1 MSIVKQNQ
9 ELTFI
14 FSLENALIAE
24 MKKTERIYLD
34 HASTTP
40 VLPEVVKAMAPYFS
54 KQFYNPSALYKEGV
68 LVARALKEARGEVAR
83 TLSALPDEIVFT
95 GSGTESDNLA
105 ILGVVKASIRVVK
118 KPHVIISAIE
128 HPAIMELVPEI
139 KRLGGEVTVVP
150 VDADGLVSP
159 SSIQKALKS
168 STVLVSIMY
177 ANNEV
182 GTIQPIKEIAK
193 TIRHSKKSKNSKL
206 TTNNYPYFH
215 TDASQAANYCNVNV
229 LQLGIDLMTL
239 DGSKIYGPK
248 GIGMLWVKRDTPI
261 ESIIFGGGQ
270 ENGLRSGTEN
280 IPYIIGFAKALS
292 IVSKSAESESK
303 RLSKLRDSAIRAILK
318 NHGGAVLNGSSTERL
333 PNNINICFKGIDA
346 EFAVLK
352 ADALGILCSGA
363 SSCRTLSENSR
374 SYVLE
379 AMQKDGM
386 NDCADSSLRFS
397 LGRNTTTHDIR
408 TLIKALPKIIKNS

>member
-1 MSIVKQNQ
+1 MTI
-9 ELTFI
+9 
-14 FSLENALIAE
+14 
-24 MKKTERIYLD
+24 
-34 HASTTP
+34 
-40 VLPEVVKAMAPYFS
+40 
-54 KQFYNPSALYKEGV
+54 
-68 LVARALKEARGEVAR
+68 
-83 TLSALPDEIVFT
+83 
-95 GSGTESDNLA
+95 
-105 ILGVVKASIRVVK
+105 
-118 KPHVIISAIE
+118 
-128 HPAIMELVPEI
+128 
-139 KRLGGEVTVVP
+139 VP

-159 SSIQKALKS
+159 SSIQKALKA

-193 TIRHSKKSKNSKL
+193 TIRHFKKAKNSKL
-206 TTNNYPYFH
+206 TTNYASRHDLLIDYPYFH
-215 TDASQAANYCNVNV
+215 TDASQAANYCNLNV

-248 GIGMLWVKRDTPI
+248 GIGMLWVKRDTHI

-270 ENGLRSGTEN
+270 ESGLRSGTEN
-280 IPYIIGFAKALS
+280 VPYIIGFAKALS
-292 IVSKSAESESK
+292 IVSKSAQSETK
-303 RLSKLRDSAIRAILK
+303 RLSKLRDSAIKTILK
-318 NHGGAVLNGSSTERL
+318 KYKGAVLNGSSSERL

-346 EFAVLK
+346 EFAVIK

-379 AMQKDGM
+379 AMQKDGEI
-386 NDCADSSLRFS
+386 DCADSSLRFT

-408 TLIKALPKIIKNS
+408 TLIATLPKIIKNS

>member
-1 MSIVKQNQ
+1 
-9 ELTFI
+9 
-14 FSLENALIAE
+14 
-24 MKKTERIYLD
+24 MKKTKRIYLD

-40 VLPEVVKAMAPYFS
+40 VLPEVLKAMQPYFS

-68 LVARALKEARGEVAR
+68 LVARALKDARVEVAR

-105 ILGVVKASIRVVK
+105 ILGVLKASLRAVR
-118 KPHVIISAIE
+118 KPHVIISAVE
-128 HPAIMELVPEI
+128 HPAIIELVPEI
-139 KRLGGEVTVVP
+139 KKLGGEVTIVP

-193 TIRHSKKSKNSKL
+193 TIRHFKKSKNSKL
-206 TTNNYPYFH
+206 TTNYSSRHDLLIDYPYFH
-215 TDASQAANYCNVNV
+215 TDASQAANYCNMNV

-270 ENGLRSGTEN
+270 ESGLRSGTEN

-292 IVSKSAESESK
+292 IVSKSAQSETK
-303 RLSKLRDSAIRAILK
+303 RLSKLRDSAIKTILK
-318 NHGGAVLNGSSTERL
+318 KHKGAVLNGSSSERL

-346 EFAVLK
+346 EFAVIK

-379 AMQKDGM
+379 AMQKDGKI
-386 NDCADSSLRFS
+386 DCADSSLRFT
-397 LGRNTTTHDIR
+397 LGRNTATHDIR
-408 TLIKALPKIIKNS
+408 TLIATLPKIIKNS